1 MKIKEILHPAT
12 KLPFTIMLK
21 DPKSKFAMEEVANPY
36 SGEVCELPR
45 YAVAVYDAIK
55 GAEMLEDSKTMRQGI
70 HWFQKYFTD
79 EYYVLLD

>member
-1 MKIKEILHPAT
+1 MKIKDIIEPGRH
-12 KLPFTIMLK
+12 LPFKVMMTNPASK
-21 DPKSKFAMEEVANPY
+21 DAMEEVANPY